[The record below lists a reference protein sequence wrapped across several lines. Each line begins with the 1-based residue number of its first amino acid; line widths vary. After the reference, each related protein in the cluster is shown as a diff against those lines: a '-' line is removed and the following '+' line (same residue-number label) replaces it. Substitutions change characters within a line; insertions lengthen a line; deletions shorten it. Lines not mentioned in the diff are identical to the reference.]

1 LHVDD
6 EIGLFDAA
14 AQTGVFFSQ
23 ALILTCQRVGGG
35 LTALFLGIQRFE
47 FALLLLAP
55 GDQMAGIQTLTA
67 HSVPDGAV
75 IAASL
80 GLRHD
85 GALVLGREVAAL
97 RFSWT
102 SGSGMVAGAAAPE
115 LVAPNAGAAVGTPN
129 LSCYLGV
136 YRLEGTRSHSLPR
149 N

>member
-1 LHVDD
+1 V
-6 EIGLFDAA
+6 
-14 AQTGVFFSQ
+14 VFRVVPARVEVLVQ
-23 ALILTCQRVGGG
+23 ALEIARERA
-35 LTALFLGIQRFE
+35 ALRGRDAE
-47 FALLLLAP
+47 DA
-55 GDQMAGIQTLTA
+55 D
-67 HSVPDGAV
+67 
-75 IAASL
+75 
-80 GLRHD
+80 RHD